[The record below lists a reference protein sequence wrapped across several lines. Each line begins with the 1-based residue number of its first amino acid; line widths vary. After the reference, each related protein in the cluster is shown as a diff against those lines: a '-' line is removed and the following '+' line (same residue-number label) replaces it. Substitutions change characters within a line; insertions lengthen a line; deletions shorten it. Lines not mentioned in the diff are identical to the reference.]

1 MKDRL
6 KHLLTCALI
15 GFACVIVLW
24 SSHSMAAP
32 DLIDFAKPQT
42 PPSPRFNPPSR
53 EKFELGR
60 KLFFESRLSGGN
72 TMSCAS
78 CHLPQ
83 FAWTDLESLSPGE
96 NGKRQFRRTPPLQ
109 DVGWNTL
116 FGRDG
121 RFESLEGFIL
131 GPIAN
136 ENEMNQ
142 NLDHLP
148 SELSNDP
155 AYRSKFKTAF
165 GKGPITLDKITQSLG
180 VYVRTLTS
188 GISPFDRWVTGDEE
202 ALSASAKSGYEL
214 FAGKAGCSQCHSGW
228 RFSDQQYHD
237 IGIKSA
243 DIGRGKVKPKDATM
257 QHAFVT
263 PSLRNVAVRPPYM
276 HNGSIQTLEAVIDHY
291 TSGGIRRSSISD
303 QAQSFALSD
312 QEKVNLIEF
321 LKSLTDDTRSDNRR
335 RVSDD
340 TQIIDKVSKP

>member
-1 MKDRL
+1 
-6 KHLLTCALI
+6 
-15 GFACVIVLW
+15 
-24 SSHSMAAP
+24 MAAP
-32 DLIDFAKPQT
+32 DLIEFTKPQT
-42 PPSPRFNPPSR
+42 PPPSPKFNPPSR
-53 EKFELGR
+53 AKFELGR

-72 TMSCAS
+72 TMSCVT

-83 FAWTDLESLSPGE
+83 FGWTDLEPLSPGE
-96 NGKRQFRRTPPLQ
+96 NGKRQHRRTPPLQ

-136 ENEMNQ
+136 KNEMNQ

-155 AYRSKFKTAF
+155 AYRRKFEAAF
-165 GKGPITLDKITQSLG
+165 GEGPITLDKVTQSLG

-188 GISPFDRWVTGDEE
+188 GISPFDRWVAGDDD
-202 ALSASAKSGYEL
+202 ALSASAKSGYDV
-214 FAGKAGCSQCHSGW
+214 FSDKAGCSQCHSGW
-228 RFSDQQYHD
+228 RFSNRKFHD

-243 DIGRGKVKPKDATM
+243 DIGRGKLKPKDAAM

-276 HNGSIQTLEAVIDHY
+276 HNGSILTLESVIDHY
-291 TSGGIRRSSISD
+291 ASGGIRRPSLSD
-303 QAQSFALSD
+303 QVQSFALSD
-312 QEKVNLIEF
+312 QEKVNLVEF
-321 LKSLTDDTRSDNRR
+321 LKSLTDDTRMPNRR
-335 RVSDD
+335 QVSDD
-340 TQIIDKVSKP
+340 TQILDKVSQP